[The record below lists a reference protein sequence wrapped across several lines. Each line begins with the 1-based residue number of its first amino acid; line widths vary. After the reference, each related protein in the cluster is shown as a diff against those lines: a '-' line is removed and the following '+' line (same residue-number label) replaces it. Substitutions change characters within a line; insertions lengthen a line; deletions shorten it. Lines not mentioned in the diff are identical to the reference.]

1 MNATKNYKLKNEEAE
16 EEAKN
21 EPIAAANPTAQDE
34 TKP

>member
-21 EPIAAANPTAQDE
+21 EPLVAAIPTAPVE